1 MRLGKHKLINGG
13 CIEYMR
19 GLPDN
24 CVDAVI
30 CDPPYGLG
38 FMGKQWDQSVPGL
51 EWARELL
58 RVSKPGAHCVAF
70 GGTRTYHRLA
80 VALEDAGWEIRDCL
94 GWVYTS
100 GFPKSHDVSK
110 AIDREAGAVREVVGR
125 WNIPGRGTRSP
136 AQNCGLTNDQ
146 GDITAPA
153 TEAAQ
158 KWSGWGTALKPSFEP
173 AILARKPLEGTIA
186 QNVQKWGTGALN
198 IDAARFGYGD
208 PCWVGPQV
216 NVATASNYDG
226 PNFKNQIY
234 GNGMG
239 GGAWV
244 DKGGRWPAN
253 LYHCPKASRSEREAG
268 CEGIATKTRE
278 DVTGRKPDSAGAN
291 HARSG
296 MTRRGAIGNSHP
308 TVKPLTLFRWIA
320 RLCTPPD
327 GWILDP
333 FLGSG
338 TTLLAAELEGF
349 RCVGVEMNPEYIE
362 IIKAR
367 FSGIPILRKM
377 AGGQTIT
384 AQEKNDIMKQGDLF

>member
-1 MRLGKHKLINGG
+1 MNLGKHKLINGD
-13 CIEYMR
+13 CIEYMKS
-19 GLPDN
+19 LPDN

-38 FMGKQWDQSVPGL
+38 FMGKKWDQSVPGL

-80 VALEDAGWEIRDCL
+80 VALEDAGWEIRDCIA
-94 GWVYTS
+94 WNYTS
-100 GFPKSHDVSK
+100 GFPKSYDVSA
-110 AIDREAGAVREVVGR
+110 AIYREAGAVREVIGSYEV
-125 WNIPGRGTRSP
+125 TRDMSGGSWADLHGEP
-136 AQNCGLTNDQ
+136 LHAKQHA
-146 GDITAPA
+146 ITAPA

-173 AILARKPLEGTIA
+173 AVLARKPLEGTIA

-208 PCWVGPQV
+208 PCWVGPQEMG
-216 NVATASNYDG
+216 D
-226 PNFKNQIY
+226 PNRFGKTSGGSDIY
-234 GNGMG
+234 SPREFSRPPVVGH
-239 GGAWV
+239 
-244 DKGGRWPAN
+244 DLGRWPAN

-268 CEGIATKTRE
+268 CGGLSGSAWT
-278 DVTGRKPDSAGAN
+278 DGRQAPADN
-291 HARSG
+291 PRL
-296 MTRRGAIGNSHP
+296 RGATERGNHHP
-308 TVKPLTLFRWIA
+308 TVKPLTLFRWLVK
-320 RLCTPPD
+320 LCTPPD

-338 TTLLAAELEGF
+338 TTILAAELEGF

-377 AGGQTIT
+377 ASGQTIT
-384 AQEKNDIMKQGDLF
+384 AQEKNDIMKQGSLF

>member
-1 MRLGKHKLINGG
+1 MRLGKHKLINGD

-19 GLPDN
+19 SLPDN

-38 FMGKQWDQSVPGL
+38 FMGKKWDQSVPGL
-51 EWARELL
+51 EWAQELL
-58 RVSKPGAHCVAF
+58 RVAKPGAHCVAF

-100 GFPKSHDVSK
+100 GFPKSHNVAI
-110 AIDREAGAVREVVGR
+110 AIDKQAGAMGHRGR
-125 WNIPGRGTRSP
+125 AHCAYAPGE
-136 AQNCGLTNDQ
+136 DFQ
-146 GDITAPA
+146 GRDMAKPQSMDRHVPI

-158 KWSGWGTALKPSFEP
+158 KFDGWGTALKPSFEP
-173 AILARKPLEGTIA
+173 AVLARKPLEGTIA

-208 PCWVGPQV
+208 SCWVGPQGK
-216 NVATASNYDG
+216 TASVLTDSGRPFVDG
-226 PNFKNQIY
+226 GWSVKGVEPNEI
-234 GNGMG
+234 
-239 GGAWV
+239 
-244 DKGGRWPAN
+244 GRWPAN

-268 CEGIATKTRE
+268 CDGLKPSFMATMGDGIRE
-278 DVTGRKPDSAGAN
+278 RQHNQN
-291 HARSG
+291 HPG
-296 MTRRGAIGNSHP
+296 GWRGNHHP
-308 TVKPLTLFRWIA
+308 TVKPLTLFRWLVK
-320 RLCTPPD
+320 LCTPPD

-338 TTLLAAELEGF
+338 TTMLAAELEGF

-377 AGGQTIT
+377 ASGQTISK
-384 AQEKNDIMKQGDLF
+384 QEKNDIMLQETLF

>member
-1 MRLGKHKLINGG
+1 MR
-13 CIEYMR
+13 R
-19 GLPDN
+19 LPDN
-24 CVDAVI
+24 CIDAVI

-38 FMGKQWDQSVPGL
+38 FMGQKWDQSVPGL
-51 EWARELL
+51 EWAQELL
-58 RVSKPGAHCVAF
+58 RVAKPGAHCVAF

-100 GFPKSHDVSK
+100 GFPKSHNVGI
-110 AIDREAGAVREVVGR
+110 AIDKQAGAMGHRGVGVKHHVGQEGLEKPER
-125 WNIPGRGTRSP
+125 APPHRG
-136 AQNCGLTNDQ
+136 
-146 GDITAPA
+146 I

-158 KWSGWGTALKPSFEP
+158 RWAGWGTNLKPSFEP

-186 QNVQKWGTGALN
+186 QNVQKWGTGAIN

-296 MTRRGAIGNSHP
+296 MTRHGAIGNSHP
-308 TVKPLTLFRWIA
+308 TVKPLTLFRWLVK
-320 RLCTPPD
+320 LCTPPD

-377 AGGQTIT
+377 ASGQTIT
-384 AQEKNDIMKQGDLF
+384 AQEKNDIMKQGSLF

>member
-1 MRLGKHKLINGG
+1 MITADCL
-13 CIEYMR
+13 EYMR
-19 GLPDN
+19 RLPDN
-24 CVDAVI
+24 CIDAVI

-51 EWARELL
+51 EWAQELL

-100 GFPKSHDVSK
+100 GFPKSHNVAI
-110 AIDREAGAVREVVGR
+110 AIDKQAGAMGHRGR
-125 WNIPGRGTRSP
+125 AHCAYAPGE
-136 AQNCGLTNDQ
+136 DFQ
-146 GDITAPA
+146 GRDMAKPQSMDRHVPI

-158 KWSGWGTALKPSFEP
+158 KFDGWGTNLKPSFEP
-173 AILARKPLEGTIA
+173 AVLARKPLEGTIA

-208 PCWVGPQV
+208 PCWVGPQGSEI
-216 NVATASNYDG
+216 AAHHGT
-226 PNFKNQIY
+226 
-234 GNGMG
+234 GNSYSRGFTDPYSGSIIG
-239 GGAWV
+239 GHEL
-244 DKGGRWPAN
+244 GRWPAN

-268 CEGIATKTRE
+268 CEGLN
-278 DVTGRKPDSAGAN
+278 GSAWNDG
-291 HARSG
+291 
-296 MTRRGAIGNSHP
+296 RRGKADFPKLRDQAVRGNHHP
-308 TVKPLTLFRWIA
+308 TVKPLTLFRWLVK
-320 RLCTPPD
+320 LCTPPD

-349 RCVGVEMNPEYIE
+349 RCVGVEMNPEYCE
-362 IIKAR
+362 IVQAR
-367 FSGIPILRKM
+367 FNGIPVLRKM
-377 AGGQTIT
+377 ANGVTLT
-384 AQEKNDIMKQGDLF
+384 QGDKSDLILQGELFK

>member
-1 MRLGKHKLINGG
+1 MRLGKHKLINGD

-19 GLPDN
+19 SLPDN

-38 FMGKQWDQSVPGL
+38 FMGKKWDQSVPGL
-51 EWARELL
+51 EWAQELL
-58 RVSKPGAHCVAF
+58 RVAKPGAHCVAF

-80 VALEDAGWEIRDCL
+80 VALEDAGWQIRDCL

-110 AIDREAGAVREVVGR
+110 AIDREAGAVREVIGSYEV
-125 WNIPGRGTRSP
+125 TRDMSGGSWADLHGEP
-136 AQNCGLTNDQ
+136 LHAKQHA
-146 GDITAPA
+146 ITAPA

-158 KWSGWGTALKPSFEP
+158 KWAGWGTALKPSFEP
-173 AILARKPLEGTIA
+173 AVLARKPLEGTIA

-198 IDAARFGYGD
+198 VDAARFGYGD
-208 PCWVGPQV
+208 PCWVGPQGIGDP
-216 NVATASNYDG
+216 NRFGKTNGGEFVASFGRPPVVGHDL
-226 PNFKNQIY
+226 
-234 GNGMG
+234 
-239 GGAWV
+239 
-244 DKGGRWPAN
+244 GRWPAN

-268 CEGIATKTRE
+268 CEGLPQNNVPLLQGAVGKINDPVSERFL
-278 DVTGRKPDSAGAN
+278 SAPRGN
-291 HARSG
+291 H
-296 MTRRGAIGNSHP
+296 HP
-308 TVKPLTLFRWIA
+308 TVKPLTLFRWLVK
-320 RLCTPPD
+320 LCTPPD

-338 TTLLAAELEGF
+338 TTMLAAELEGF

-377 AGGQTIT
+377 ASGQTISK
-384 AQEKNDIMKQGDLF
+384 QEKNDIMLQETLF